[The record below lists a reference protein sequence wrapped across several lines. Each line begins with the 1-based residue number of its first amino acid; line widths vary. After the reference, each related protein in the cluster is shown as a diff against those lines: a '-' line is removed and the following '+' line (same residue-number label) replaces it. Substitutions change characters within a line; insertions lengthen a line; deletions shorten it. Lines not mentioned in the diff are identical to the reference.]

1 MLKNLYKSRTVILA
15 IIMGILGVLETQF
28 PAIQS
33 FITTHMGIDF
43 GTLYAVVFGSVM
55 VVMRVITTQPLKE
68 K

>member
-1 MLKNLYKSRTVILA
+1 MMKKLYKSRTVILA

-33 FITTHMGIDF
+33 FISSHFGINF

-55 VVMRVITTQPLKE
+55 VVMRIITTQPIKD

>member
-1 MLKNLYKSRTVILA
+1 MKNIYKSRTVILA

-33 FITTHMGIDF
+33 FITSHFGIDF
-43 GTLYAVVFGSVM
+43 GTLYAVVFGSIM

>member
-1 MLKNLYKSRTVILA
+1 MKNIYKSRTVILA

-33 FITTHMGIDF
+33 FIGSRFGVDF
-43 GTLYAVVFGSVM
+43 GTLYAVVFGSIM

>member
-1 MLKNLYKSRTVILA
+1 MKNIYKSRTVILA

-33 FITTHMGIDF
+33 FISSHFSVDF
-43 GTLYAVVFGSVM
+43 GTLYAVVFGSIM
-55 VVMRVITTQPLKE
+55 VVMRIITTQPIKD